1 MGDFVAWLDGG
12 AMGALMA
19 GGPAIWAIAALSVV
33 LLALILWKS
42 WRLTVSGAFGGMPA
56 DAFEAAE
63 AGSGRGLR
71 GRFAGSCRRAMREMS
86 ESHAREEITRI
97 AKRELAEARS
107 GLRAIELIAL
117 IAPLFYGLEGNVVA
131 RWGTAG
137 LSPIEV
143 LHGASIL
150 GALIALPLAVA
161 SGQFI
166 DPRGPWGARDAA
178 VLGSAII
185 HVLVYTSYVW
195 MVGAAGAIFA
205 VQVSYLVTAFGVLW
219 AMLILGES
227 YSAWVWGA
235 TLIILT
241 GVFLVQPRPRE
252 ALAEDEAPATI
263 GPNPR

>member
-56 DAFEAAE
+56 DVFEAAE

-71 GRFAGSCRRAMREMS
+71 GRFAGSCRRAMREMP

-117 IAPLFYGLEGNVVA
+117 IAPLLGLLGTVLGMIAAFRTLQESGGAADPSDLAGGIWEALLTTAAGMAVA
-131 RWGTAG
+131 I
-137 LSPIEV
+137 P
-143 LHGASIL
+143 ASI
-150 GALIALPLAVA
+150 ALTWFEGVTDRLRLDLEDIGSRAVTSLRA
-161 SGQFI
+161 SGR
-166 DPRGPWGARDAA
+166 PSGMLR
-178 VLGSAII
+178 
-185 HVLVYTSYVW
+185 
-195 MVGAAGAIFA
+195 AG
-205 VQVSYLVTAFGVLW
+205 
-219 AMLILGES
+219 E
-227 YSAWVWGA
+227 
-235 TLIILT
+235 
-241 GVFLVQPRPRE
+241 
-252 ALAEDEAPATI
+252 
-263 GPNPR
+263 